1 MRFALH
7 TIVAACVVLGSAEER
22 VIEKGVV
29 PLFASDSSRKGVR
42 PLFREVPIRVMILDG
57 ESGGPY
63 HKWQLT
69 TLVLRKQLDETGL
82 FQVDVVTAPPAG
94 SSFAAF
100 KPEFMKYQVVV
111 LNYDAPD
118 ERWPSELKA
127 AFERYVRNGGGLV
140 IVHASDNAFPGW
152 KAFNDMIGVGGWRNR
167 TELAGPF
174 WYVKDGK
181 LTSDATSGRAGS
193 HGTRVPFRITVRD
206 PNHPITKGLPSPWM
220 HQGDELYAA
229 LRGPGR
235 NMTVLATA
243 HSDPSNNGTGRDEPQ
258 LMVLSYGKGRVFH
271 TTLGHDVSALSS
283 VDFVTIFQR
292 GTEWAATGAVT
303 QKLPSDFPTA
313 DKVSYRADLAAM
325 EQGGTGGRPSTS
337 SGRPEPVER
346 RDSQA
351 SPAALPPPAT
361 VTPQAYPPEQVRA
374 GQPIFAAQC
383 GFCHGRDAMGGETG
397 PDLTRA
403 PLVAADVRGDQIGP
417 AVRNG
422 RVDKGMPAFNL
433 AEADL
438 AAVVAFIHD
447 QKTKAESLTG
457 GRRAVDVADLQTGN
471 AEAGKRY
478 FNGAC
483 SRCHSPSGD
492 LAGIAN
498 RLEGLPLLQRMLYPT
513 AGTGSAPSR
522 AKVTVTKPSGE
533 TIAGTLAYRDEFTI
547 ALTDPSGAYR
557 AFPAHQVK
565 FTVDDPLQAHVEQL
579 GKYTDDDMHNVLAYL
594 QTLR

>member
-1 MRFALH
+1 MRYALCMV
-7 TIVAACVVLGSAEER
+7 IAAVVALGSA
-22 VIEKGVV
+22 IEKGAV
-29 PLFASDSSRKGVR
+29 PLFASAGPRKGVR
-42 PLFREVPIRVMILDG
+42 ALFREVPIRVMILDG

-63 HKWQLT
+63 HKWQLVT
-69 TLVLRKQLDETGL
+69 AVLKKQLDETGL
-82 FQVDVVTAPPAG
+82 FDVDVVTAPPAG
-94 SSFAAF
+94 ASFAAF
-100 KPEFMKYQVVV
+100 KPDFATYQAVV

-118 ERWPSELKA
+118 DRWPADLKA
-127 AFERYVRNGGGLV
+127 AFEQYMRNGGGLV
-140 IVHASDNAFPGW
+140 IVHAADNAFPAW
-152 KAFNDMIGVGGWRNR
+152 RAFNDMIGVGGWRDR
-167 TELAGPF
+167 TEGAGPF
-174 WYVKDGK
+174 WYFKDGR
-181 LTSDATSGRAGS
+181 LMSDTTPGRAGS
-193 HGTRVPFRITVRD
+193 HGERLPFAITVRE

-243 HSDPSNNGTGRDEPQ
+243 HSDPSNKGTGRDEPQ

-303 QKLPSDFPTA
+303 QNVPSDFPTA
-313 DKVSYRADLAAM
+313 DKVSVRPDLAAL
-325 EQGGTGGRPSTS
+325 EQGATGR
-337 SGRPEPVER
+337 
-346 RDSQA
+346 SQA
-351 SPAALPPPAT
+351 SPAAVPPPAT
-361 VTPQAYPPEQVRA
+361 VTPQSYPPEQIRA

-483 SRCHSPSGD
+483 SRCHSPGGD